1 MKEFKIPM
9 IDQSFILFIG
19 EDDFVKFAQQ
29 AKKEYP
35 DAYKYEDEIIK
46 EECAGLTG
54 GFTVHRLVWIGNT
67 HDKNLIYHE
76 LSHMLH
82 SLYLEINA
90 VEENEFKAYLSA
102 YIYCEVFN
110 HIDEIKE
117 PIK

>member
-1 MKEFKIPM
+1 MKEFKIPL

-35 DAYKYEDEIIK
+35 DAYKYDGEILN
-46 EECAGLTG
+46 EECLGLTG
-54 GFTVHRLVWIGNT
+54 GFTVNRLVWIGNS

-82 SLYLEINA
+82 SLYEQINA
-90 VEENEFKAYLSA
+90 AEENEFKAYLSA
-102 YIYCEVFN
+102 HIYCEVFDY
-110 HIDEIKE
+110 IEGLS
-117 PIK
+117 